1 MEFVTD
7 SAVAAAL
14 ASRLEASRQEL
25 LDLGMRNPLL
35 NFRLSKA
42 QGVAV
47 VREESAQVL
56 DILVRQGKT
65 MYFSAAPEPARN
77 KPATETA
84 PRLQPGT
91 TPELAAAPEMAPAP
105 GEPVPEAASTLEDYL
120 EEHPPVALSEAEQ
133 KASLTDNKLQTAEPL
148 ARLETRLLNT
158 YYTARTSLEETGV
171 NILYLA
177 LGQLSWYEAESSP
190 EPRKAPLVLVP
201 VVLERGTVAERF
213 KLTYSGAEVE
223 GNLSLQ
229 ARLKADFGILL
240 PLPDPDNQPLP
251 AYFEAVREAL
261 AGRSRWRVEADAI
274 ALGFFSFSKLML
286 YRDLDPA
293 TWPTT
298 ANGASELL
306 THPAIRSLLD
316 QEAGFD
322 DAPPSV
328 GEGSFLDT
336 DSPAHELH
344 QVLDADSSQ
353 LLALLAVQEGRNLVI
368 QGPPG
373 TGKSQTIANL
383 LAEAIGAGKK
393 VLFVAEKM
401 AALEVVKRRL
411 DALGLGAA
419 CLELH
424 SNKANKKSLHD
435 ELRATLALGR
445 PAASTMLDEQIAQLP
460 PLREQLNRYALA
472 VNAPLGRSR
481 RTAQQVAGALLALR
495 EEVGAQ
501 SLPRPPFAD
510 LATWTDADAT
520 RAEVLA
526 GRLQATLQKIGP
538 PPQLL
543 FWGSG
548 LTMLLPPDQEE
559 LVAKLAA
566 ARQAVDNLVHTSVAQ
581 AALLGVPAPPDAAAV
596 VALRP
601 MAVQAQREAE
611 AAHQVAAEAA
621 VEALQAAAS
630 ELARLLQ
637 TPEPTD
643 LPTAENLINL
653 ARQRHGE
660 ALIAHS
666 GEAEA
671 AVGAVQTAA
680 DELARLLGVP
690 TPPDY
695 ATAAAL
701 LPLAEHAALAPPLP
715 GVAVADAFWQQPN
728 SPLPAAHQAA
738 VTLDNLR
745 QRHAPTL
752 LPEAWG
758 QDLAAERA
766 VLLTTGSK
774 WWRFLS
780 GDYRRA
786 RRRLQ
791 QLWRQPLPG
800 AAAEVMAVIDDIHAA
815 ARHARTLQE
824 ISTLAG
830 RLFGAGWQAEASDW
844 PALLRAADYLT
855 HTHQLLAQQRLPAA
869 ILPYLATSPEA
880 AALAAPLTSLKAA
893 LPRHQQAMQAA
904 VAACQTSGQQP
915 HSLTDKLLE
924 EPFAAQAAA
933 LVAWAAATPRAD
945 TIAAQVAACSAA
957 LQQVKQAEQAIWQ
970 AVPGAFSFG
979 LATDWTRQPFDSQK
993 ELLRAWVAATPLP
1006 AALVA
1011 AAQAVETAL
1020 AEQQRTVSAVVE
1032 ALALDE
1038 TLRFGEA
1045 GPLVAQPLPVQAGL
1059 LAAWAADVPALQM
1072 ALEWNNVAAVVR
1084 IEGRPELLP
1093 LAETWPEAPRY
1104 LVAAVRQTWLEYLQR
1119 LAYTQFPAL
1128 PQFERAGHEDV
1139 AAQFRAADRASLLHN
1154 RARAM
1159 TRHFDNLPNPLLP
1172 TAGGQMGSLK
1182 HEFAKKTRHLPIRQL
1197 MQRAGRVVQAIKP
1210 VFMMS
1215 PLSVAGFLP
1224 PGAVEFDLVVFDEAS
1239 QVKPVD
1245 ALGAVAR
1252 GKRLVVVGDSKQL
1265 PPTSFFDSLTG
1276 TGEAADDENVTADIQ
1291 SILELCKAR
1300 QMPERMLRWH
1310 YRSLHQSL
1318 IAASNHLFY
1327 EDKLVIF
1334 PSPGGKGQL
1343 GLVYHHLP
1351 ETYYE
1356 RGTTRTN
1363 PQEAQAVAAAVLHH
1377 ARTTPRLTLGVV
1389 AFSTVQRQAIQ
1400 DALEVLR
1407 RQHPETEAFFAAHR
1421 HEPFFIKNLE
1431 NVQGDERD
1439 VILISI
1445 GYGRTRE
1452 GYLSMSFGPLNGEG
1466 GERRL
1471 NVLITRAKQ
1480 RCEVFTNLTADDLDL
1495 SRTRARGV
1503 AALKTFLN
1511 FAQHGRLNQN
1521 EETGR
1526 DMESPFEE
1534 AVCRALTARGYQ
1546 LRPQIGSQGFY
1557 IDLAVVDPDQPGRYV
1572 LGIECD
1578 GAMYHSARSAR
1589 DRDRLR
1595 QQVLEAVGWRL
1606 HRIWSTDW
1614 FRDPARE
1621 TERAVQAIEE
1631 ARRLAALDEPDEPE
1645 ELLLP
1650 EPAELEREEPVAPDV
1665 NPAVVP
1671 YQVALLPDTIRQQE
1685 LHQYSL
1691 GQVVNW
1697 LNVVV
1702 TVESPIHMEEATRRL
1717 ANASGASQ
1725 VGARLRKVGRDA
1737 ALLALNLHYLR
1748 REGDFLWAPAM
1759 QQPTLR
1765 DRSQL
1770 PAISRKLTFVAPE
1783 ELALALRIVVEQ
1795 SFALPREAV
1804 FLPAVRLLGFARL
1817 SEEMRQ
1823 QLEPVLAGLLE
1834 RGELVEVNGILKPA
1848 G

>member
-1 MEFVTD
+1 MESVTD
-7 SAVAAAL
+7 SPL
-14 ASRLEASRQEL
+14 ASASLAARLEASRQEL
-25 LDLGMRNPLL
+25 LDLGLRNPLL

-42 QGVAV
+42 RGVAV

-65 MYFSAAPEPARN
+65 MYFSAAPEPVRK
-77 KPATETA
+77 KPKAEVGAVATAESVADEVTESKPVTEIPA
-84 PRLQPGT
+84 SAEDASSP
-91 TPELAAAPEMAPAP
+91 LAE
-105 GEPVPEAASTLEDYL
+105 YL
-120 EEHPPVALSEAEQ
+120 EEHPVVALSEAEQ
-133 KASLTDNKLQTAEPL
+133 QALLTDNKLQTAEPL

-190 EPRKAPLVLVP
+190 EPRQAPLVLVP
-201 VVLERGTVAERF
+201 VVLERGAVAERF

-229 ARLKADFGILL
+229 ARLKADFGIVL
-240 PLPDPDNQPLP
+240 PLPDPDNQPLSD
-251 AYFEAVREAL
+251 YFAAVRAAL
-261 AGRSRWRVEADAI
+261 AGRNRWAVEADAV
-274 ALGFFSFSKLML
+274 ALSFFSFSKLML

-293 TWPTT
+293 TWPAT
-298 ANGASELL
+298 AGGSSALL
-306 THPAIRSLLD
+306 AHPAIRALLD
-316 QEAGFD
+316 HETGFA
-322 DAPPSV
+322 DAAPSV
-328 GEGSFLDT
+328 GEQAFLDT
-336 DSPAHELH
+336 ESPAHELH

-411 DALGLGAA
+411 DAMDLGAA

-435 ELRATLALGR
+435 ELRHTLALGR
-445 PAASTMLDEQIAQLP
+445 PAASAILDEQIAQLP
-460 PLREQLNRYALA
+460 PLRDQLNDYARA

-495 EEVGAQ
+495 EEVGALP
-501 SLPRPPFAD
+501 LPRPPFAD
-510 LATWTDADAT
+510 LTTWTDADAT
-520 RAEVLA
+520 RVEALA

-538 PPQLL
+538 PPRLL
-543 FWGSG
+543 FWGSE
-548 LTMLLPPDQEE
+548 LTILLPADQEE
-559 LVAKLAA
+559 LVARLEL
-566 ARQAVDNLVHTSVAQ
+566 ARQAVGELMRATAAQ
-581 AALLGVPAPPDAAAV
+581 AGLLGAELPPDVAAIA
-596 VALRP
+596 ALRP
-601 MAVQAQREAE
+601 VAEQGWREAT
-611 AAHQVAAEAA
+611 AAHQHQAATD
-621 VEALQAAAS
+621 VEALQAAATA
-630 ELARLLQ
+630 LAQLLQ
-637 TPEPTD
+637 APAPAD
-643 LPTAENLINL
+643 RSAAENLVAL
-653 ARQRHGE
+653 AQNVHGE
-660 ALIAHS
+660 ALVAHS
-666 GEAEA
+666 GEATA
-671 AVGAVQTAA
+671 AVETARTAA
-680 DELARLLGVP
+680 AALARLLGVP
-690 TPPDY
+690 APADHAA
-695 ATAAAL
+695 ATAL
-701 LPLAEHAALAPPLP
+701 VPLAEHAALAPPLP
-715 GVAVADAFWQQPN
+715 GMAVADAFWLQPN
-728 SPLPAAHQAA
+728 SPLPAARQAA
-738 VTLDNLR
+738 TAFNDLH
-745 QRHAPTL
+745 QRYADVV

-766 VLLTTGSK
+766 VVLTTGTK

-791 QLWRQPLPG
+791 QLWRQPLPKP
-800 AAAEVMAVIDDIHAA
+800 AAEVLAVIDAVHEA
-815 ARHARTLQE
+815 ARHAQTLRDVNP
-824 ISTLAG
+824 LAG
-830 RLFGAGWQAEASDW
+830 RLFGAAWQAAASDW
-844 PALLRAADYLT
+844 PALMRAAGYLT
-855 HTHQLLAQQRLPAA
+855 QTHQLVTQQRLPAA
-869 ILPYLATSPEA
+869 ILPYLATDPDATAIGEP
-880 AALAAPLTSLKAA
+880 LADLKSA
-893 LPRHQQAMQAA
+893 LPQQQQAVQQA
-904 VAACQTSGQQP
+904 VAASQP
-915 HSLTDKLLE
+915 AEPRAPGLPAQLLAA
-924 EPFAAQAAA
+924 PFAAQAEALAA
-933 LVAWAAATPRAD
+933 WVAHTPRAD
-945 TIAAQVAACSAA
+945 DIAAQVAASESALEQLGRVQLA
-957 LQQVKQAEQAIWQ
+957 MAEAI
-970 AVPGAFSFG
+970 PGPSLFG
-979 LATDWTRQPFDSQK
+979 LAADWAQQPFVAQADS
-993 ELLRAWVAATPLP
+993 LRTWVAATPLP
-1006 AALVA
+1006 ATLVA
-1011 AAQAVETAL
+1011 AARRVDAAL
-1020 AEQQRTVSAVVE
+1020 AAQQQALRTVA
-1032 ALALDE
+1032 ATLALDE
-1038 TLRFGEA
+1038 VRRFGEA
-1045 GPLVAQPLPVQAGL
+1045 SPLAVQPLPVQAAL
-1059 LAAWAADVPALQM
+1059 LDAWAADVPALHLV
-1072 ALEWNNVAAVVR
+1072 LEWNNVAAVVR
-1084 IEGRPELLP
+1084 TEDRPELLP
-1093 LAETWPEAPRY
+1093 LAETWPAAAQY
-1104 LVAAVRQTWLEYLQR
+1104 LVATVRQIWLEHLQR
-1119 LAYTQFPAL
+1119 LAHTQFSAL

-1154 RARAM
+1154 RTRAM
-1159 TRHFDNLPNPLLP
+1159 TRHYENLPNLLLP
-1172 TAGGQMGSLK
+1172 TAGGQMSILK
-1182 HEFAKKTRHLPIRQL
+1182 NEFAKKTRHLPIRQL
-1197 MQRAGRVVQAIKP
+1197 MQKAGRVVQAIKP

-1215 PLSVAGFLP
+1215 PLSVASFLP
-1224 PGAVEFDLVVFDEAS
+1224 PDAVEFDLVVFDEAS

-1276 TGEAADDENVTADIQ
+1276 TGEAADEENVTADIQ

-1334 PSPGGKGQL
+1334 PSPGGKDRL

-1363 PQEAQAVAAAVLHH
+1363 PQEAAAVAAAVLHH

-1400 DALEVLR
+1400 DALEVGR

-1445 GYGRTRE
+1445 GYGRTKE
-1452 GYLSMSFGPLNGEG
+1452 GYLTMSFGPLNGEG

-1495 SRTRARGV
+1495 NRTRAQGV
-1503 AALKTFLN
+1503 AALKTFLQ
-1511 FAQHGRLNQN
+1511 FAQHGRLNRN

-1526 DMESPFEE
+1526 EMESPFEE
-1534 AVCRALTARGYQ
+1534 AVYRALTARGYQ
-1546 LRPQIGSQGFY
+1546 VRPQIGSQGFY

-1606 HRIWSTDW
+1606 HRVWSTDW

-1621 TERAVQAIEE
+1621 TERAVAAIED
-1631 ARRLAALDEPDEPE
+1631 ARRLVALDEPDEPE
-1645 ELLLP
+1645 EPL
-1650 EPAELEREEPVAPDV
+1650 AEAATLEREEPIPAETNPVA
-1665 NPAVVP
+1665 AL
-1671 YQVALLPDTIRQQE
+1671 YQVALLPDIIRQQE

-1697 LNVVV
+1697 LNLVVE
-1702 TVESPIHMEEATRRL
+1702 VESPVHIEEATRRL
-1717 ANASGASQ
+1717 ANASGAGQ

-1737 ALLALNLHYLR
+1737 ALLATKLQYLR

-1759 QQPTLR
+1759 QQAPLR
-1765 DRSQL
+1765 DRSLL
-1770 PAISRKLTFVAPE
+1770 PAISRKLPFVAPE
-1783 ELALALRIVVEQ
+1783 ELARALQMAVEQ
-1795 SFALPREAV
+1795 GFALPREAV
-1804 FLPAVRLLGFARL
+1804 YLPAVRLLGFARL

-1823 QLEPVLAGLLE
+1823 QLEPILAGLLQ
-1834 RGELVEVNGILKPA
+1834 RGELLEVNGIVTPV
-1848 G
+1848 